1 MSLTTHYENIGITKF
16 EGYSQEVPGQVSFLK
31 RIVNDPNIKS
41 VMEIGFNA
49 GHSAEIFLST
59 NPSISLTSFD
69 LGSHDYVQIGKEFI
83 DKTYPNRHTLILG
96 DSKQTVPNFIKDFPD
111 KKFDLIFIDGGH
123 DYETAK
129 QDIMNCKMLAHKDTI
144 VVMDDTILF
153 NPSFVVEWNI
163 GPNKAWIEAMANN
176 HILPKG
182 HEEYQWGRGNSWG
195 KYKQ

>member
-1 MSLTTHYENIGITKF
+1 MSLTTHYENLGITKF

-123 DYETAK
+123 EYETAK

-144 VVMDDTILF
+144 VVMDDTIFF
-153 NPSFVVEWNI
+153 NPSFVVGWNI
-163 GPNKAWIEAMANN
+163 GPNQAWNEAISNS
-176 HILPKG
+176 HILLQG